1 MPLPANV
8 DLTAVFLLSDGQPG
22 DCPDKDSCYQAIFDS
37 KPRVR
42 VRTIAL
48 NAKSSVK
55 DILHSIS
62 NRTGGDYVDVQVS

>member
-8 DLTAVFLLSDGQPG
+8 DLTAVFLRSDGAPS
-22 DCPDKDSCYQAIFDS
+22 DCADNESCYQAIFDS
-37 KPRVR
+37 KPDVR

-48 NAKSSVK
+48 NAGSSVK
-55 DILHSIS
+55 DILRSIS

>member
-37 KPRVR
+37 KPDVR

-48 NAKSSVK
+48 NAGISVK
-55 DILHSIS
+55 DILRSIS
-62 NRTGGDYVDVQVS
+62 NRTGCEYVCVQI